1 MFRKLPTVLP
11 IAILLG
17 AVSAPTLAQTRSH
30 HGVQPHRHL
39 TVPPIAYGSDGDG
52 YDSFAMDPD
61 GVDRAYR
68 AWRAY
73 DRANRAIYS
82 GVDGYYPSASEA
94 YGWTRR

>member
-1 MFRKLPTVLP
+1 M
-11 IAILLG
+11 A
-17 AVSAPTLAQTRSH
+17 AAQAPALAQTRSH
-30 HGVQPHRHL
+30 YRVQPHRHP
-39 TVPPIAYGSDGDG
+39 TVPPIADGSDG